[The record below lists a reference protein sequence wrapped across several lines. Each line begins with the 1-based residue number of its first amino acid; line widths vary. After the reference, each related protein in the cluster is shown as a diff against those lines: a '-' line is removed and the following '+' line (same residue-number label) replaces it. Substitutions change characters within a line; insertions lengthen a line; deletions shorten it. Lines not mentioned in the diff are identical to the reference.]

1 VEKNKG
7 GIRLE
12 NKTPMKSLNLFKERE
27 LTMNKIKDILKL
39 SVGERI
45 QLVQSIWDSVAAE
58 AEA

>member
-1 VEKNKG
+1 
-7 GIRLE
+7 
-12 NKTPMKSLNLFKERE
+12 MKSLNLFKERE